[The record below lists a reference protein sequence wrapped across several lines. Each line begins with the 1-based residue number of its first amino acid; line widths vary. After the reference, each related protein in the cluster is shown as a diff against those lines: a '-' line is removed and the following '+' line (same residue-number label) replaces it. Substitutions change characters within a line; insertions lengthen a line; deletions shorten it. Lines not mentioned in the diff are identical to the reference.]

1 MPFPAQADVAEY
13 YTKVQIETASK
24 KKAVCMLHERCMFFI
39 LRAQTA
45 PADKKKFYCAKA
57 QNILSQ
63 LQSSLH
69 ITDSISQGIFYL
81 YDYCYVILGRGKD
94 GDLVNALEIIN
105 ILNSAFRSLLRRP

>member
-1 MPFPAQADVAEY
+1 MSLTAQPDVAEY

-24 KKAVCMLHERCMFFI
+24 RKAVSMLHERCMFFI
-39 LRAQTA
+39 LKAQA
-45 PADKKKFYCAKA
+45 AAAQKMVCCAKA

-63 LQSSLH
+63 LQSSLRVN
-69 ITDSISQGIFYL
+69 DSISQGIFYL

-94 GDLVNALEIIN
+94 SDLANALEIIN